1 MTREEIDLYE
11 IIQAYPNFPKQG
23 ILFRDINPVFR
34 SNDAMNFVCSE
45 IYRRFK
51 NIKIDCIAGI
61 ESRGFVLSSVVAM
74 KLGKGMI
81 MIRKAGKLPGETIG
95 KSYNI
100 EYGNAIMEIQKN
112 SIERGQNILI
122 ADDLIATGGTA
133 MAAAYL
139 IEELGGIVAGFAFVV
154 ELADLNGAT
163 LLRNK
168 GYKVHS
174 LVVYN

>member
-1 MTREEIDLYE
+1 MTREEIDLYKM
-11 IIQAYPNFPKQG
+11 IQAYPDFPKQG

-34 SNDAMNFVCSE
+34 NNDAMNFVCSE

-51 NIKIDCIAGI
+51 NIKIDSIAGI
-61 ESRGFVLSSVVAM
+61 ESRGLVLSSVVAM

-81 MIRKAGKLPGETIG
+81 MIRKAGKLPGETIS
-95 KSYNI
+95 KSYDI

-122 ADDLIATGGTA
+122 VDDLIATGGTA

-139 IEELGGIVAGFAFVV
+139 VEELGGMVAGFAFVV
-154 ELADLNGAT
+154 ELAELTGAT
-163 LLRNK
+163 TLRNK